1 LCSDRI
7 RSCKRILGKI
17 ETLERTKEKDR
28 LEHVREIRFM
38 LGALQRSIWGWMQWV
53 NNPDVM
59 TKFTN
64 EELGEINKK
73 ITKFT
78 KSFIKY
84 DMKITKKGEEK
95 GLEISWRSRATR
107 GREEIYI

>member
-1 LCSDRI
+1 
-7 RSCKRILGKI
+7 
-17 ETLERTKEKDR
+17 
-28 LEHVREIRFM
+28 M